1 MGKIAQAVPSWAG
14 LNASSRRMYQH
25 IDLSRERAQ
34 NPHYLPKAAFEH
46 QKDAFE
52 RLTKLYDFSQPRASI
67 LVLPT
72 GAGKTFTSV
81 NWICRNVLPR
91 NGKVLW
97 LAQTA
102 HLLEQ
107 AYEEFRNNLLEI
119 PPQREAL
126 NIRVVSSSPGHSNA
140 SQIDVSD
147 DVLILTVQ
155 TAISNYD
162 SPALDGRGV
171 RMTTQ
176 FEAFL
181 DNAARTGLFL
191 VLDEA
196 HHAPAYGCRN
206 LLIGGT
212 KIERGIRQRVPNAN
226 FLGLTATPTYSDA
239 SRRGWLWKIF
249 KDGIV
254 YEVDKARLQKA
265 GILAIPQYHEK
276 KTGETFELAEGD
288 YQQIVR
294 EHKDLPDWLVGKMA
308 ESSARNA
315 FIAQEYVTNRAL
327 YGKTI
332 VFADRWY
339 QCVSLK
345 ENLLK
350 AGVRADAVFSK
361 VDGTAGTADERNRNR
376 MTENDL
382 ILKKFKANELDVLVN
397 VKMLTEGTD
406 VPDVD
411 TVFITRETT
420 SQILLTQ
427 MTGRALRGTK
437 AQKDGKKKDVAHL
450 VFFTDTWRQVLP
462 FATMS
467 GGVEEAEPRVR
478 GRYPMEWIS
487 IRLVEGLSRQLDQGQ
502 GIVSQPFLSYLPVG
516 WYETEIT
523 SAVDDDM
530 ATFQEFVLV
539 IEENQPR
546 FERFL
551 QDIQRALPPEWED
564 ERLAE
569 EIMRQQGIRWVNEY
583 FAGVDDVSKTLDYDL
598 IKLARHVGQSKA
610 IPPFVPF
617 ELRNAH
623 DLSALAREA
632 IERRMGLW
640 EIDEWLGQEFD
651 APEKLWRVFY
661 KDFHRFS
668 SAFNAE
674 CQREL
679 ALLKHGVAPK
689 LMLKIPEADL
699 PAREPDETVK
709 HNVFRRDNY
718 TCQCCGK
725 QIDKTKKLKL
735 RDLHVDHI
743 LPYKFGGQS
752 IEDNLQTLCS
762 ICNRNKGINEIN
774 FRLQRTKL
782 TQPKPLDFFA
792 LDEENMEFALRRIV
806 NFFYHCKAVL
816 TIRISKDGRSKYA
829 KTCEIELYPGNNPEW
844 LTKHEAE
851 LIYFVR
857 KESGYERLQHFV
869 IK

>member
-1 MGKIAQAVPSWAG
+1 
-14 LNASSRRMYQH
+14 MYQH
-25 IDLSRERAQ
+25 FDLSKERAS
-34 NPHYLPKAAFEH
+34 NPHYLSRTAFEH

-52 RLTKLYDFSQPRASI
+52 HLLKLYDFRQPRASI

-91 NGKVLW
+91 NVKVLW

-107 AYEEFRNNLLEI
+107 AYEEFTKNLLEI
-119 PPQREAL
+119 PPQRDTL

-140 SQIDVSD
+140 SQIEVSD

-155 TAISNYD
+155 TAISNYETT
-162 SPALDGRGV
+162 ALDGRGARV
-171 RMTTQ
+171 VTQ
-176 FEAFL
+176 FEQFL
-181 DNAARTGLFL
+181 ENAAQTGLFL

-212 KIERGIRQRVPNAN
+212 NIARGIRQRVPNAN

-254 YEVDKARLQKA
+254 YEVGKTRLQKE
-265 GILAIPQYHEK
+265 GILAIAQYHQKE
-276 KTGETFELAEGD
+276 TGETFELPEAD

-308 ESSARNA
+308 ESSVRNA
-315 FIAQEYVTNRAL
+315 SIAQEYVTNRAL

-339 QCVSLK
+339 QCVDLVQ
-345 ENLLK
+345 NLLK

-376 MTENDL
+376 TTDNGE

-411 TVFITRETT
+411 TVFVTRQTT

-437 AQKDGKKKDVAHL
+437 AQKDGKKKDIAHL
-450 VFFTDTWRQVLP
+450 VFFTDSWRRVLP
-462 FATMS
+462 FATLN
-467 GGVEEAEPRVR
+467 GGVEEAEPKVR

-487 IRLVEGLSRQLDQGQ
+487 IRLVEELSRQLDRGQ
-502 GIVSQPFLSYLPVG
+502 VVASQPFLSYLPVG
-516 WYETEIT
+516 WYETEVT
-523 SAVDDDM
+523 TAVDDDLV
-530 ATFQEFVLV
+530 TFQEFVLV
-539 IEENQPR
+539 AEENQPR

-551 QDIQRALPPEWED
+551 NDIHRSLRPEWED
-564 ERLAE
+564 EKLPE
-569 EIMRQQGIRWVNEY
+569 ETMRQQGIRWVADY
-583 FAGVDDVSKTLDYDL
+583 FADVEDGTKTLDYEL
-598 IKLARHVGQSKA
+598 IKLARHVGQSKT

-617 ELRNAH
+617 KLRDNH
-623 DLSALAREA
+623 DLSALARQA
-632 IERRMGLW
+632 IENRMGPW
-640 EIDEWLGQEFD
+640 EIDEWLSQEFD
-651 APEKLWRVFY
+651 TSEKLWRVFY
-661 KDFHRFS
+661 KDFYRFS

-689 LMLKIPEADL
+689 LVFETPEIAL
-699 PAREPDETVK
+699 QAREPDEQVK
-709 HNVFRRDNY
+709 LNVFRRDGY

-725 QIDKTKKLKL
+725 QIDKSKKRQL
-735 RDLHVDHI
+735 RDLHIDHI
-743 LPYKFGGQS
+743 LPYKFGGLS
-752 IEDNLQTLCS
+752 VEDNLQILCA
-762 ICNRNKGINEIN
+762 ICNQNKGINEIN

-782 TQPKPLDFFA
+782 TQPKHLELFD
-792 LDEENMEFALRRIV
+792 LDEAEPFELTLRRIV

-816 TIRISKDGRSKYA
+816 AIELSNDGRSRYA
-829 KTCEIELYPGNNPEW
+829 KTWEIELYPGNHPEW
-844 LTKHEAE
+844 LAQHESE
-851 LIYFVR
+851 LVGFVR
-857 KESGYERLQHFV
+857 ERLGYEKLQHFV

>member
-1 MGKIAQAVPSWAG
+1 
-14 LNASSRRMYQH
+14 MYQSF
-25 IDLSRERAQ
+25 DLQKERAN
-34 NPHYLPKAAFEH
+34 NPEYLPQNAFEH

-52 RLTKLYDFSQPRASI
+52 RLSKLYDFRQPKASI

-91 NGKVLW
+91 GMKVLW

-107 AYEEFRNNLLEI
+107 AYEEFRKNILEL
-119 PPQREAL
+119 PPHRNTL

-155 TAISNYD
+155 TAISNYETT
-162 SPALDGRGV
+162 ALDSRGV
-171 RMTTQ
+171 RMATQ
-176 FEAFL
+176 FEGFL
-181 DNAARTGLFL
+181 DHAAQTGLFL

-212 KIERGIRQRVPNAN
+212 KTARGIRQRVSNAN

-239 SRRGWLWKIF
+239 SRRGWLWEIF

-254 YEVDKARLQKA
+254 YEVDKTRLQKA

-276 KTGETFELAEGD
+276 KTGETFELGETD

-294 EHKDLPDWLVGKMA
+294 EHKDLPEWLVGKMA

-315 FIAQEYVTNRAL
+315 FIAQEYVTNQAL

-332 VFADRWY
+332 IFADRWY
-339 QCVSLK
+339 QCVNLK

-350 AGVRADAVFSK
+350 AGVRADAVYSK
-361 VDGTAGTADERNRNR
+361 VDGTAGTVEERNRNR
-376 MTENDL
+376 TTENDL
-382 ILKKFKANELDVLVN
+382 ILKKFKNNELDVLVN

-411 TVFITRETT
+411 TVFVTRQTT

-427 MTGRALRGTK
+427 MIGRALRGTK
-437 AQKDGKKKDVAHL
+437 AQKDGRKKDVAHL
-450 VFFTDTWRQVLP
+450 VFFSDTWRRVLP
-462 FATMS
+462 FATLE
-467 GGVEEAEPRVR
+467 GGVEEAEPKVR
-478 GRYPMEWIS
+478 GRYPMELIS
-487 IRLVEGLSRQLDQGQ
+487 IRLVEELSRQLYQGQ
-502 GIVSQPFLSYLPVG
+502 VVASQPFLSYLPVG
-516 WYETEIT
+516 WYETEVT
-523 SAVDDDM
+523 TAVDDDM
-530 ATFQEFVLV
+530 ATFREFVLV
-539 IEENQPR
+539 TEENQPR
-546 FERFL
+546 FESFL
-551 QDIQRALPPEWED
+551 RDILRSLPPEWED

-569 EIMRQQGIRWVNEY
+569 ETMRLQGSRWLNEY
-583 FAGVDDVSKTLDYDL
+583 FADVDDVSNTLDYDL
-598 IKLARHVGQSKA
+598 VKLARHVGQAKA
-610 IPPFVPF
+610 LPPFVTF

-623 DLSALAREA
+623 DLSTMARQA
-632 IERRMGLW
+632 IDRRMGLW
-640 EIDEWLGQEFD
+640 EIDEWLSQKFD
-651 APEKLWRVFY
+651 DSEKLWRVFY
-661 KDFHRFS
+661 KDFRRFS

-689 LMLKIPEADL
+689 IALETPEADV
-699 PAREPDETVK
+699 PDRESDETVK
-709 HNVFRRDNY
+709 QNVFRRDDY

-725 QIDKTKKLKL
+725 MIDKSKKRQL
-735 RDLHVDHI
+735 RDLHIDHI

-752 IEDNLQTLCS
+752 VEDNLQTLCS
-762 ICNRNKGINEIN
+762 ICNQNKGINEIN
-774 FRLQRTKL
+774 FRLERTKL
-782 TQPKPLDFFA
+782 THPKPLDLFD
-792 LDEENMEFALRRIV
+792 LDEEEPFELTLRRIV
-806 NFFYHCKAVL
+806 NFFFHCKAVL
-816 TIRISKDGRSKYA
+816 TIRISNDGRSRYA
-829 KTCEIELYPGNNPEW
+829 KTWEIELYPGNNPEW
-844 LTKHEAE
+844 LAAHESK
-851 LIYFVR
+851 LVGFVR
-857 KESGYERLQHFV
+857 ERLGYEKLEHF
-869 IK
+869 IIR